1 MQNAHDPPGFIA
13 PARWAAAGRPFEIP
27 ERAAPAQDWLTADGR
42 LRTDLESSRDVQ
54 LYEASA
60 QKMATGQI
68 MSVGQTLF
76 FLWMV
81 GGQLSLWSIMFLL
94 QGGPAPF
101 FALMRV
107 NEGAAAWRA
116 RAPAAVHHRPPARQ
130 NSPPRRAPR
139 ADAAC
144 PAAFAQFTV
153 KGAKL
158 TTAKGIYVAIN
169 LVGCGIVLWK
179 LRSIGLLPLTS
190 ADWVSLLPPKRF
202 VEFSGSAFGGVMY

>member
-1 MQNAHDPPGFIA
+1 MQSAHDPPGFIA
-13 PARWAAAGRPFEIP
+13 PARWVAAGRPFELP
-27 ERAAPAQDWLTADGR
+27 ERAAPAQDWLTADGW

-60 QKMATGQI
+60 HKMAMGQI

-107 NEGAAAWRA
+107 HEGAPRFIFF
-116 RAPAAVHHRPPARQ
+116 RPPHSLPPSL
-130 NSPPRRAPR
+130 SPLPLLTPHAPRAPR
-139 ADAAC
+139 
-144 PAAFAQFTV
+144 AAFAQFAV
-153 KGAKL
+153 NGAKL
-158 TTAKGIYVAIN
+158 GTAKGIYVAIN

-190 ADWVSLLPPKRF
+190 ADWVQLLPPKRF
-202 VEFSGSAFGGVMY
+202 VEFSGSAFGGVAY